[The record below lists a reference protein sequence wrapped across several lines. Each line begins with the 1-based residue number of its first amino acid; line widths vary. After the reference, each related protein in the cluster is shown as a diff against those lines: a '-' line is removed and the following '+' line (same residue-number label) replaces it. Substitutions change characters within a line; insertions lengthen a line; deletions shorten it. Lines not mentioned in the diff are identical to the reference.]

1 MGSGNIDNLDIRI
14 SADANKAQKSLE
26 SLARTLDKVNKSFK
40 GMNTVAV
47 GNFSRNVNT
56 LASSLRASDNVR
68 EYLRTEL
75 IKPVLD
81 ARKIYKVSI
90 YPFSTTAFLTSASV

>member
-56 LASSLRASDNVR
+56 LASSLRALNG
-68 EYLRTEL
+68 L
-75 IKPVLD
+75 
-81 ARKIYKVSI
+81 KISVPKVSGLAKEMAALSKVD
-90 YPFSTTAFLTSASV
+90 FAKLNAG

>member
-47 GNFSRNVNT
+47 GNFQ
-56 LASSLRASDNVR
+56 
-68 EYLRTEL
+68 EM
-75 IKPVLD
+75 
-81 ARKIYKVSI
+81 
-90 YPFSTTAFLTSASV
+90 